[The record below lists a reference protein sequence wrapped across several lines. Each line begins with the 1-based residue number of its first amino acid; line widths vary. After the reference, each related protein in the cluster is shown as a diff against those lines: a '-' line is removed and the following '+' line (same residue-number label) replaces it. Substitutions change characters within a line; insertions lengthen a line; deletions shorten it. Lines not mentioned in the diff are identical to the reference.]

1 MQTLQP
7 SVGSNTECNNLVK
20 LNSGNILSSGFKMIF
35 EGKISEELI
44 FCYNFG
50 ELILDAM
57 VDFPELELNEQQLDG

>member
-1 MQTLQP
+1 
-7 SVGSNTECNNLVK
+7 LVK
-20 LNSGNILSSGFKMIF
+20 LNSGNILSSGLKIIF

-57 VDFPELELNEQQLDG
+57 VDFPELELNQQ